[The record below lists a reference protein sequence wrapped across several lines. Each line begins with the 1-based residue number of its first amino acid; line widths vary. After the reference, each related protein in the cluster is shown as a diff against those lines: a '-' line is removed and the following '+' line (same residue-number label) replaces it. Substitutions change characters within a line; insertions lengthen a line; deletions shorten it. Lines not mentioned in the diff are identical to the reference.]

1 MCIPDWE
8 RGEWPETRDRRHGRL
23 LCQDPDAWTGRVIE
37 CSNRFFGVD
46 VRSRKTEKESVIK

>member
-37 CSNRFFGVD
+37 CGNRFFGVD
-46 VRSRKTEKESVIK
+46 VRSCKTEKESVIK